1 MEEKDLQA
9 AVATTAGTEISVTDA
24 ATREIA
30 CEFLKAVKTRMKQV
44 NDFFAD
50 AKRKAAETHKA
61 ICAQENSLLVPLKQA
76 ESAVK
81 NKIGSF
87 DLAERQRI
95 AVEEERRRQDA
106 AAAMELAME
115 AERSGE
121 AGMAVEAVAMAAM
134 EAAQVSYLPK
144 TSGVSVRFEW
154 RARVIDPAKV
164 PRMFLIVDEKA
175 LHTFAKATKGKNQVD
190 GVEFYEAP
198 IVGAKAM

>member
-1 MEEKDLQA
+1 M
-9 AVATTAGTEISVTDA
+9 
-24 ATREIA
+24 
-30 CEFLKAVKTRMKQV
+30 
-44 NDFFAD
+44 
-50 AKRKAAETHKA
+50 
-61 ICAQENSLLVPLKQA
+61 LVPLKQA
-76 ESAVK
+76 ESAVN